1 MPSTHWSHTLGAN
14 IFSQLPFAFT
24 QMSPFDDHDG
34 HDDGGDGSMMVM
46 VNKTVM
52 VMVMVIVMRVMTMVV
67 VMVMMMMMMKKKKKK
82 KMAVM
87 VVTMPR
93 QKKGNVQKHGF
104 SKVRCPQ
111 AILTRRWFPNVQLHN
126 FDFLNAL
133 GFMQT
138 PNIRMKMTALK
149 NMMPSSNLKKHCSQ
163 SNHIVRSGS
172 AYPRRVSRPEPYSL
186 YVTRHLLE

>member
-14 IFSQLPFAFT
+14 IFLQLPFAFT

-34 HDDGGDGSMMVM
+34 HDDGGDGSMMVI

-82 KMAVM
+82 MAVM

-93 QKKGNVQKHGF
+93 QKRAMFKN
-104 SKVRCPQ
+104 
-111 AILTRRWFPNVQLHN
+111 
-126 FDFLNAL
+126 
-133 GFMQT
+133 
-138 PNIRMKMTALK
+138 TALAK
-149 NMMPSSNLKKHCSQ
+149 SGAPRQ
-163 SNHIVRSGS
+163 S
-172 AYPRRVSRPEPYSL
+172 
-186 YVTRHLLE
+186 